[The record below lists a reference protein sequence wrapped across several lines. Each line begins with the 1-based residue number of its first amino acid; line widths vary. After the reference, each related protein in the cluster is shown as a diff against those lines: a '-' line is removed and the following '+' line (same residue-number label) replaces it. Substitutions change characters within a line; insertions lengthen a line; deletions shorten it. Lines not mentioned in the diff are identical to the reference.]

1 LIPPSAGLSRL
12 KRINIYFS
20 RANGTTGNGL
30 NLITGGFMAV
40 ITISRQYGAG
50 GTTLG
55 KMIADEMGYEFADSA
70 IIARVAEMANVSTHW
85 VETVE
90 NEAGGKLSRFI
101 TRMVSK
107 PLVDR
112 ILKDERGYIDEEI
125 YLDYL
130 VLIIAQ
136 IADEG
141 DAVVLGRGSQ
151 YILNDHPDAL
161 HILMIDEFQNRVRF
175 MKEHYDLS
183 DSRAMRVVKGEDKR
197 RKALFQKLGKTD
209 YDDPFLY
216 HLVLNMSRVS
226 LEQAKDM
233 VCNLVG

>member
-1 LIPPSAGLSRL
+1 
-12 KRINIYFS
+12 
-20 RANGTTGNGL
+20 
-30 NLITGGFMAV
+30 MAV

-50 GTTLG
+50 GKTLG
-55 KMIADEMGYEFADSA
+55 KMIADDLDYEFADSA
-70 IIARVAEMANVSTHW
+70 IVTRVAEMANVSTHW

-141 DAVVLGRGSQ
+141 NAVILGRGSQ
-151 YILNDHPDAL
+151 YILNDHPDAF
-161 HILMIDEFQNRVRF
+161 HILMIDEFENRVRF
-175 MKEHYDLS
+175 MKEHYALS
-183 DSRAMRVVKGEDKR
+183 DNRATRVVKAEDKR
-197 RKALFQKLGKTD
+197 RKALFQKLGKSD

-216 HLVLNMSRVS
+216 HLVLNMSRIS
-226 LEQAKDM
+226 LEEARKI
-233 VCNLVG
+233 VRKLVNP

>member
-1 LIPPSAGLSRL
+1 
-12 KRINIYFS
+12 
-20 RANGTTGNGL
+20 
-30 NLITGGFMAV
+30 MAV

-50 GTTLG
+50 GKTLG
-55 KMIADEMGYEFADSA
+55 KMIADDLDYEFADSA
-70 IIARVAEMANVSTHW
+70 IVTRVAEMANVSTHW

-141 DAVVLGRGSQ
+141 NAVILGRGSQ
-151 YILNDHPDAL
+151 YILNDHPDAF
-161 HILMIDEFQNRVRF
+161 HILMIDKFENRVRF
-175 MKEHYDLS
+175 MREHYALS
-183 DSRAMRVVKGEDKR
+183 DNRATRVVKGEDKR
-197 RKALFQKLGKTD
+197 RNALFQKLGKTD

-216 HLVLNMSRVS
+216 HLVLNMSKIS
-226 LEQAKDM
+226 LEEARKI
-233 VCNLVG
+233 VCNLVNP

>member
-1 LIPPSAGLSRL
+1 
-12 KRINIYFS
+12 
-20 RANGTTGNGL
+20 
-30 NLITGGFMAV
+30 MAV

-50 GTTLG
+50 GKTLG
-55 KMIADEMGYEFADSA
+55 KMIADELGYEFADSE
-70 IIARVAEMANVSTHW
+70 IVARVAEMANVSTHW

-90 NEAGGKLSRFI
+90 NEAGGKLSRFV

-141 DAVVLGRGSQ
+141 NVVVLGRGSQ
-151 YILNDHPDAL
+151 YILDDHPDAF
-161 HILMIDEFQNRVRF
+161 HILMIDEFENRVRF
-175 MKEHYDLS
+175 MKENYELS
-183 DSRAMRVVKGEDKR
+183 ESRATRVVRGEDKR
-197 RKALFQKLGKTD
+197 RKALYQKLGKTD

-216 HLVLNMSRVS
+216 HMVLNMGRLS
-226 LEQAKDM
+226 LEEAAKM
-233 VCNLVG
+233 VCSLVNL

>member
-1 LIPPSAGLSRL
+1 
-12 KRINIYFS
+12 
-20 RANGTTGNGL
+20 
-30 NLITGGFMAV
+30 MAV

-50 GTTLG
+50 GKTLG
-55 KMIADEMGYEFADSA
+55 KMIAEDLDYEFADSA
-70 IIARVAEMANVSTHW
+70 IVTRVAEMANVSTHW

-141 DAVVLGRGSQ
+141 NSVILGRGSQ
-151 YILNDHPDAL
+151 YILNDHPDAF
-161 HILMIDEFQNRVRF
+161 HILMIDKFENRVRF
-175 MKEHYDLS
+175 MREHYALS
-183 DSRAMRVVKGEDKR
+183 DSRATRVVKGEDKR
-197 RKALFQKLGKTD
+197 RNALFQKLGKSD

-216 HLVLNMSRVS
+216 HLVLNMSRIS
-226 LEQAKDM
+226 LEEARKI
-233 VCNLVG
+233 VCNLVNP

>member
-1 LIPPSAGLSRL
+1 
-12 KRINIYFS
+12 
-20 RANGTTGNGL
+20 
-30 NLITGGFMAV
+30 MAV

-50 GTTLG
+50 GKTLG
-55 KMIADEMGYEFADSA
+55 KMIADELDYEFGDSE
-70 IIARVAEMANVSTHW
+70 IIAKVAEMANVSTHW

-136 IADEG
+136 VADEG
-141 DAVVLGRGSQ
+141 DVVILGRGSQ
-151 YILNDHPDAL
+151 YILNDHPDAF
-161 HILMIDEFQNRVRF
+161 HILMIDEFDNRVRF
-175 MKEHYDLS
+175 MKQHYDLS
-183 DSRAMRVVKGEDKR
+183 ESRAAKVVRGEDKR
-197 RKALFQKLGKTD
+197 RKALYQKLGKTD

-216 HLVLNMSRVS
+216 HLVLNMSKIS
-226 LEQAKDM
+226 LEEAKKM
-233 VCNLVG
+233 VCGLVQSET